1 MLFAAMCHD
10 KPDHLAVRLAT
21 RDAHVAWLKDLGARV
36 RIAGPFLDDA
46 GEIMQGSI
54 VVIEAENLEAAKA
67 TFAADPYAR
76 AGLFATVE
84 IRPWRW
90 VVGAPN
96 A

>member
-21 RDAHVAWLKDLGARV
+21 RDAHVAWLKSLGARV
-36 RIAGPFLDDA
+36 RIAGPFLDETA
-46 GEIMQGSI
+46 EIMQGSI
-54 VVIEAENLEAAKA
+54 VVIEAETLAEAEA
-67 TFAADPYAR
+67 TFAADPYAA
-76 AGLFATVE
+76 AGLFKTVE

-90 VVGAPN
+90 TIGAPT

>member
-21 RDAHVAWLKDLGARV
+21 RDAHVAWLKSLGGKV
-36 RIAGPFLDDA
+36 RIAGPFLDETA
-46 GEIMQGSI
+46 EIMQGSI
-54 VVIEAENLEAAKA
+54 VVIEAETLAEAKA
-67 TFAADPYAR
+67 VFAADPYAA
-76 AGLFATVE
+76 AGLFETVE

-90 VVGAPN
+90 VVGAPT

>member
-21 RDAHVAWLKDLGARV
+21 RDAHVAWLKGMGAKV
-36 RIAGPFLDDA
+36 RIAGPFLDDS

-54 VVIEAENLEAAKA
+54 VVIEAESLAEAKA
-67 TFAADPYAR
+67 TFAADPYAM
-76 AGLFATVE
+76 AGLFADVE

-90 VVGAPN
+90 VVGAPT

>member
-21 RDAHVAWLKDLGARV
+21 REAHVAWLKSLAPRV
-36 RIAGPFLDDA
+36 RIAGPFLDDT

-54 VVIEAENLEAAKA
+54 VVIEAESLAEAKA
-67 TFAADPYAR
+67 VFAADPYAA

-90 VVGAPN
+90 VVGAPT